1 MNLADFLNEFLKN
14 SQRYF
19 ERGKYFSQKS
29 RYQEALEQ
37 YAESIE
43 NYATYIAS
51 FRPHIFH
58 ESEYDLRKA
67 TLIFLCSLFIQIEI
81 CYRQVGDHKN
91 ADIFINVLKEVDECF
106 QKIYQ
111 GLNAKELDFYENFS
125 QGLKTHTANMQ
136 DLQDLQVLQDLTAIQ
151 KSKISSKY
159 SSYELDKL
167 AERIIAELDKCR
179 KYDICPLKPKTL
191 ELENSSSDSC
201 FIATAA
207 YSTAT
212 HPDLDTFRQF
222 RDEKLLTHSVGKHLV
237 SIYYQ
242 IGPSIAQ
249 YVKKHQ
255 HIKRFLREQLG
266 RLAEW
271 MRRQKASDK

>member
-1 MNLADFLNEFLKN
+1 MNLADFLNEYLKN

-19 ERGKYFSQKS
+19 ERGEYFFQNS

-37 YAESIE
+37 YAESIDK
-43 NYATYIAS
+43 YAAYIAS
-51 FRPHIFH
+51 FRADIFR

-81 CYRQVGDHKN
+81 CYRKVGDHKN

-106 QKIYQ
+106 QKIYK
-111 GLNAKELDFYENFS
+111 GLNAKEIEFYEKFS

-136 DLQDLQVLQDLTAIQ
+136 DLQDLQDLTANIQ

-191 ELENSSSDSC
+191 ELNNSSSDSC

-271 MRRQKASDK
+271 MRRQKAIDK